1 MKFSS
6 LYRSLLFIPITA
18 AFIGAAEAK
27 TLQLYILTGQSNSLG
42 AVKGSPAS
50 AELLEQYR
58 SDGSTKFW
66 HNNFNK
72 ITGSSVDCNPPASSS
87 WGSVVPQVC
96 GTESSNYNCM
106 GPEYGFAAMM

>member
-1 MKFSS
+1 MKPTPFC
-6 LYRSLLFIPITA
+6 RSLLYACLA
-18 AFIGAAEAK
+18 AALISAAEAK

-50 AELLEQYR
+50 AELLEQYK

-72 ITGSSVDCNPPASSS
+72 IRAIPWITILHPLPPGAPSLPRYAERPPVLTTAWGRSMGSLP
-87 WGSVVPQVC
+87 
-96 GTESSNYNCM
+96 
-106 GPEYGFAAMM
+106 

>member
-1 MKFSS
+1 MKPTPFC
-6 LYRSLLFIPITA
+6 RSLLYACLA
-18 AFIGAAEAK
+18 AALISAAEAK

-50 AELLEQYR
+50 VEMLEQYK

-72 ITGSSVDCNPPASSS
+72 NTGNSVDYNPPPSSS
-87 WGSVVPQVC
+87 WGSVAPQVC
-96 GTESSNYNCM
+96 
-106 GPEYGFAAMM
+106 